1 MRNCQVR
8 LNMNYEIY
16 IEESSPVRVLSNVID
31 EIYQKALEKLEGY
44 QQKIQ
49 QYEQYNSL
57 FDGRNS
63 FSKTDTDA
71 TFMHMKEDHIQTR
84 RT

>member
-31 EIYQKALEKLEGY
+31 EIYQKEEYTIASKWNGAVPEDIMM
-44 QQKIQ
+44 KILI
-49 QYEQYNSL
+49 YGCMN
-57 FDGRNS
+57 DS
-63 FSKTDTDA
+63 FSSRKIEQLCKRDIH
-71 TFMHMKEDHIQTR
+71 FM
-84 RT
+84 

>member
-31 EIYQKALEKLEGY
+31 VIYQKALEKLEGY
-44 QQKIQ
+44 QQKIH

-71 TFMHMKEDHIQTR
+71 TFMHMKEDHIKTS

>member
-71 TFMHMKEDHIQTR
+71 TFMHMKEDHIKTS